1 MVEHQEDKDQIE
13 NLQMQEL
20 AKVKHLVLLREQEL
34 AEKSNALK
42 EANHQLEKLRNEV
55 ARLRHQEEQLSD
67 IQVFIILRCRGVLLF
82 SSIYFDSCPAHI
94 FMNLFCYFISRHWC

>member
-13 NLQMQEL
+13 NLQTQEL

-34 AEKSNALK
+34 AEKSIALK

-55 ARLRHQEEQLSD
+55 VRLRHQEEQLSD
-67 IQVFIILRCRGVLLF
+67 IQVSIILLET
-82 SSIYFDSCPAHI
+82 
-94 FMNLFCYFISRHWC
+94 

>member
-13 NLQMQEL
+13 NLQTQEL

-34 AEKSNALK
+34 AEKSIALK

-55 ARLRHQEEQLSD
+55 VRLRHQEEQLSD
-67 IQVFIILRCRGVLLF
+67 IQVSIILLE
-82 SSIYFDSCPAHI
+82 I
-94 FMNLFCYFISRHWC
+94 